1 MRLFGKGQGE
11 KEKGKKKQYQDN
23 NKSALADEGVGIKRL
38 IDSRNI

>member
-23 NKSALADEGVGIKRL
+23 NNSALADEGGGFKRL